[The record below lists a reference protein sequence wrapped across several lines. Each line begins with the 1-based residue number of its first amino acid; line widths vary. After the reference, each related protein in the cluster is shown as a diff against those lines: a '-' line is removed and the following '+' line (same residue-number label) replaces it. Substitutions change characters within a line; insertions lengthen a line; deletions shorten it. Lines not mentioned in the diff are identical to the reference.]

1 VPDTQLR
8 GAGGALSRFVGS
20 NQQDRFLRVT
30 PIHRVAGVWGRLQKL
45 PHRFQRVKRGV
56 PAGRCVTMT
65 EIVEAGSTVPAAGAT
80 GGGSFGSRVLAPRRV
95 APGRR
100 RLRLPRRRPGPNG
113 GAGVALVRRAFRVVS
128 PASRRTW

>member
-80 GGGSFGSRVLAPRRV
+80 GGGSFGHASW
-95 APGRR
+95 
-100 RLRLPRRRPGPNG
+100 RPGGWRQDDVDCVSLAGDQGRTG
-113 GAGVALVRRAFRVVS
+113 G
-128 PASRRTW
+128 PASPSSVVPSGS